1 MRVTCK
7 ALGIAA
13 GAIMLLGL
21 VGGSPAP
28 AGATTPSGCASQ
40 LTSVKAELKKAAAG
54 PKVDAARQH
63 YKAAAAAHKKNDDV
77 TCVAELNAA
86 EAALK

>member
-1 MRVTCK
+1 MRIAGRLFAVAVG
-7 ALGIAA
+7 ALALSGFVAA
-13 GAIMLLGL
+13 
-21 VGGSPAP
+21 AP
-28 AGATTPSGCASQ
+28 AVAAMASCADQ
-40 LTSVKAELKKAAAG
+40 LTAVKAELKKSPVG
-54 PKVDAARQH
+54 PKTDAAKKH